1 MNNLTI
7 NKILTLTL
15 ICTLQAQATQA
26 DNRKITVAVID
37 TGADVNHT
45 ALKANI
51 WTNVGES
58 GVDALGRNKSTN
70 GLDDDENGFIDD
82 FHGWNF
88 SSNKGDVSDS
98 HGHGTHIAGIIG
110 GHCTSCDGSH
120 QGVAP
125 DVNLMILKYY
135 DPFAPGEN
143 NLQAS
148 IRAIDY
154 AIKMKAD
161 IINYSGGGTQ
171 RSLAEEAAI
180 RRVQK
185 AGILFVAAAG
195 NEKSNSDILKY
206 YPADYQL
213 SNIISVTATDN
224 SNNILPSSNFGIHSV
239 DIAAPG
245 KSVNSTIPGGGYGRM
260 TGTSQATAF
269 VSGTAALLMSKN
281 PYLSAEQVIQYL
293 IKTGTPEKKLIG
305 KTKHQVLL
313 DTYKA
318 ISMQDQNTNAFGKV
332 AANTQK
338 MDPKYFL
345 SE

>member
-1 MNNLTI
+1 M
-7 NKILTLTL
+7 NKITIIKLISLTL
-15 ICTLQAQATQA
+15 ICTLQAHAASA

-37 TGADVNHT
+37 TGVDVNHP

-51 WTNVGES
+51 WTNAGES
-58 GVDALGRNKSTN
+58 GVDALGRDKSTN

-88 SSNKGDVSDS
+88 SSNKGDVRDS

-110 GHCTSCDGSH
+110 GHSGSY

-180 RRVQK
+180 RRAQK

-206 YPADYQL
+206 YPADYGL
-213 SNIISVTATDN
+213 SNIISVTAIDATN
-224 SNNILPSSNFGIHSV
+224 TVLPSSNYGMNSV

-269 VSGTAALLMSKN
+269 VTGTAALLMAKN
-281 PYLSAEQVIQYL
+281 PYLSVGQVIQHL
-293 IKTGTPEKKLIG
+293 IKTGTPEKNLIG
-305 KTKHQVLL
+305 KTKYQVLL
-313 DTYKA
+313 DTYKS

-332 AANTQK
+332 AANSHK
-338 MDPKYFL
+338 IDPKYFL
-345 SE
+345 SDSLD